1 MTSPS
6 PSSGGSRVRALQA
19 GEKEVGYGSAD
30 EALASRRAMHS
41 GKETAAHT
49 ASQHPVRERQAP
61 EQRRGEKAGKRGK
74 RGQKKAKSLSKGLS
88 SQPSNLLTQR
98 SVTGRRLSDGNHVTP
113 RVSHDRYTPGG
124 LSYDGHMSTEAGSE
138 VRRDLILPGVFT
150 YSSRELS
157 VSTQ

>member
-1 MTSPS
+1 M
-6 PSSGGSRVRALQA
+6 RALQA

-61 EQRRGEKAGKRGK
+61 EQRRGEKVGKRGK

-98 SVTGRRLSDGNHVTP
+98 SVTGRRLSDHVTP

-138 VRRDLILPGVFT
+138 VRRDLMLPEIF

-157 VSTQ
+157 VCTQ